1 MDTIILTKEE
11 RAAISQALA
20 HKEDLLVAFS
30 DDIDRVVT
38 ASEKEY
44 AEECALLDT
53 WLAEE
58 TTGADE
64 EKIALAQT
72 AYAEKLS
79 ALGVRIKQE
88 TKEHLASLAS
98 QIIRADIAEDS

>member
-1 MDTIILTKEE
+1 MDTITLTPEE
-11 RAAISQALA
+11 RTALSAALA

-30 DDIDRVVT
+30 DDIDRTV
-38 ASEKEY
+38 AESEKEY

-53 WLAEE
+53 WFAQE
-58 TTGADE
+58 TAGAPE

-79 ALGVRIKQE
+79 ALGIRIKQE
-88 TKEHLASLAS
+88 TKERLASLAS